1 MARPYS
7 IDLRERVVAAV
18 VEGGLS
24 RRQAAER
31 FGVGISTVIRWVSQ
45 FHATGSVAP
54 GKMGGHRPR
63 TISGAHHDW
72 LVARCGE
79 GEFTLRGLVAELA
92 ERGCHVDYRSVW
104 NFVHAEGLTYKKNR
118 SGQRTRPA
126 RRGAP
131 AGAVADVSG
140 PHRC

>member
-7 IDLRERVVAAV
+7 VDLRERVVAAV
-18 VEGGLS
+18 VGGLS

-31 FGVGISTVIRWVSQ
+31 FGVGISTVIRWVRQ
-45 FHATGSVAP
+45 FYDTGSVAP

-72 LVARCGE
+72 LVARCDE
-79 GEFTLRGLVAELA
+79 REFTLRGLVAELA

-104 NFVHAEGLTYKKNR
+104 NFVHAENLSYKKNR
-118 SGQRTRPA
+118 GGQRTRPA

-131 AGAVADVSG
+131 AGAVADLSG
-140 PHRC
+140 PHRS

>member
-24 RRQAAER
+24 RRQAAGH
-31 FGVGISTVIRWVSQ
+31 FDVAISTVIRWVRQ
-45 FHATGSVAP
+45 FLDTGSLAP
-54 GKMGGHRPR
+54 GKMGGHKPR

-72 LVARCGE
+72 LVARCLE
-79 GEFTLRGLVAELA
+79 REFTLRGLVAELA

-104 NFVHAEGLTYKKNR
+104 NFVHGENLSYKKNR
-118 SGQRTRPA
+118 GGQRTRPA

-131 AGAVADVSG
+131 AGAVAGLSG
-140 PHRC
+140 SHRS